1 MPAARIEKCFTDF
14 IESYTNEN
22 NIYIGSAT
30 YFLYSKFIIESYGLP
45 VENRYSVSEIASKL
59 KQAGLDKVIVNYL
72 IVRYLDGMYLLA
84 QLQSEEEKFG
94 P

>member
-1 MPAARIEKCFTDF
+1 MPTARIEKCFNNF
-14 IESYTNEN
+14 IESYTNEI

-30 YFLYSKFIIESYGLP
+30 YSLYSKFIIESYGLP
-45 VENRYSVSEIASKL
+45 VENRYSVSEIAQKL

-84 QLQSEEEKFG
+84 QLQSKEETFW

>member
-1 MPAARIEKCFTDF
+1 MACRKEKCFTDF

-84 QLQSEEEKFG
+84 QLQSEEEKFW
-94 P
+94 PE